1 MLNTLP
7 STFSNVFV
15 DAEGTAYSTC
25 MGKGTDLLK
34 KHSTNGTN
42 LFKNVIASSD
52 AFTDVIADS
61 NDELFMHLIQR
72 DIYMYIQETES

>member
-1 MLNTLP
+1 
-7 STFSNVFV
+7 
-15 DAEGTAYSTC
+15 

-42 LFKNVIASSD
+42 LFKNVIASSG

-61 NDELFMHLIQR
+61 NGLFMHLTQR
-72 DIYMYIQETES
+72 DIYMYIQETGVDFQPW

>member
-1 MLNTLP
+1 
-7 STFSNVFV
+7 
-15 DAEGTAYSTC
+15 

-42 LFKNVIASSD
+42 LFKNVIASSG

-61 NDELFMHLIQR
+61 NGI
-72 DIYMYIQETES
+72 IYASDSKGNINV